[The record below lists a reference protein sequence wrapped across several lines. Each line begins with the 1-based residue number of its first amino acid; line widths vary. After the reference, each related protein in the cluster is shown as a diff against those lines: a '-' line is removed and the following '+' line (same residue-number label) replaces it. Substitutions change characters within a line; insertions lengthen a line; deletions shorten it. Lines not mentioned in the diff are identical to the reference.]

1 MFKEMPG
8 FDATQ
13 RNSDLSAQNWFTS
26 THWSMVLSARE
37 GLSLT
42 SQAALE
48 RLCRAYWPP
57 IYAFLRR
64 KGHAPPDA
72 QDLAQEFFARLLR
85 RETFADADPQR
96 GRFRTFLLSALSCFL
111 IDEHRRAT
119 RQKRGGG
126 EQPISL
132 DDEQAEELYL
142 EVPGPGLSPDQMF
155 DRRWRLALLQQALR
169 RLESEC
175 AAAGKQRQFTSL
187 KEFLTSPASVGA
199 YDPIAAELGTSPRT
213 IAVTIHRLRQRFR
226 ELVREE
232 VAQTVTNPAE
242 FDEELKLLFG

>member
-1 MFKEMPG
+1 MPES
-8 FDATQ
+8 DAKQ

-26 THWSMVLSARE
+26 THWSVVLSARE

-111 IDEHRRAT
+111 IVAPRA
-119 RQKRGGG
+119 R
-126 EQPISL
+126 S
-132 DDEQAEELYL
+132 
-142 EVPGPGLSPDQMF
+142 
-155 DRRWRLALLQQALR
+155 
-169 RLESEC
+169 
-175 AAAGKQRQFTSL
+175 AAAVSSRSHSTMSR
-187 KEFLTSPASVGA
+187 
-199 YDPIAAELGTSPRT
+199 PRNS
-213 IAVTIHRLRQRFR
+213 ISRS
-226 ELVREE
+226 LVR
-232 VAQTVTNPAE
+232 
-242 FDEELKLLFG
+242 G

>member
-1 MFKEMPG
+1 MPES
-8 FDATQ
+8 DAKQ

-26 THWSMVLSARE
+26 THWSVVLSARE

-72 QDLAQEFFARLLR
+72 QDLAKVFRPVAAAR
-85 RETFADADPQR
+85 DVCGCGSQR

-142 EVPGPGLSPDQMF
+142 EVPGPGLNPDQMF

-169 RLESEC
+169 RLENEF
-175 AAAGKQRQFTSL
+175 AAAGKQRQFTLL
-187 KEFLTSPASVGA
+187 KEFLTGPASVGA

-226 ELVREE
+226 ELVRRKWHKQS
-232 VAQTVTNPAE
+232 QTHGSS
-242 FDEELKLLFG
+242 DE